1 MDYDW
6 KYFTEDLKAGSSGMY
21 RNHAGGLAAKSV
33 MYRME
38 TEKRNHAAK
47 LVRGMLADY
56 RQECGAGH
64 MLVGELVKVHAEY
77 CRLLPDDEMAKRRHN
92 SLVYRYMMKTALHNR
107 AVAVK
112 MGVCKDTVQN
122 DIRMAVN
129 EMLVLCFGLPA
140 AGSSPKT
147 YQNGVKELLHNYL
160 LINRA
165 GSIHN
170 AMPWETWQKERE
182 KCQRV
187 TARAVRCLNNAV
199 RLYEKFIDGST
210 YPDMQQRPLEIMRE
224 IYFKGSSIAAMAE
237 EWHMSKET
245 VYADIKKVTG
255 RLAEL
260 VEIMAVE
267 RQKPEMKLK
276 DGE

>member
-21 RNHAGGLAAKSV
+21 RNPAGALAAKSV

-38 TEKRNHAAK
+38 EEKRNHAAK
-47 LVRGMLADY
+47 LVKGMLADY
-56 RQECGAGH
+56 RQQCGAGH
-64 MLVGELVKVHAEY
+64 MLVGELVKVHTEY
-77 CRLLPDDEMAKRRHN
+77 CRLLPDGEMVKRRHN
-92 SLVYRYMMKTALHNR
+92 CLVYRYMMKTALHNR

-112 MGVCKDTVQN
+112 MGVCKDTVKN
-122 DIRMAVN
+122 DISMAVN
-129 EMLVLCFGLPA
+129 EMLIFCFGIPA
-140 AGSSPKT
+140 VRSNPKS
-147 YQNGVKELLHNYL
+147 YRDGVKELLHNYL
-160 LINRA
+160 LITQVKSVRNV
-165 GSIHN
+165 I
-170 AMPWETWQKERE
+170 PWNNWQRDRE
-182 KCQRV
+182 ECQRV
-187 TARAVRCLNNAV
+187 TARAIRCLDSAV
-199 RLYEKFIDGST
+199 RLYEKFIAGST
-210 YPDMQQRPLEIMRE
+210 YSDMQQRPLEIMRE

>member
-6 KYFTEDLKAGSSGMY
+6 KYFMDGLKADSAGMDMDP
-21 RNHAGGLAAKSV
+21 RDRLAARAV
-33 MYRME
+33 MYRMDKGRQRQA
-38 TEKRNHAAK
+38 TERI
-47 LVRGMLADY
+47 RDMLSDY
-56 RQECGAGH
+56 RQQCGGGKP
-64 MLVGELVKVHAEY
+64 LVGELVRVHAEY
-77 CRLLPDDEMAKRRHN
+77 CRLLPDGEMAKRRRN
-92 SLVYRYMMKTALHNR
+92 SLVYRYMMNTALHNR

-112 MGVCKDTVQN
+112 MGVSKDTVQN

-140 AGSSPKT
+140 ARSNPKT

-245 VYADIKKVTG
+245 VYADIKKMTG

-260 VEIMAVE
+260 VELMAVE
-267 RQKPEMKLK
+267 GQKLGRKLK

>member
-21 RNHAGGLAAKSV
+21 RNHAGRLAAKSV
-33 MYRME
+33 MYRMDA
-38 TEKRNHAAK
+38 EKRNRAVR
-47 LVRGMLADY
+47 LVRDMLADY
-56 RQECGAGH
+56 RQQCGDGNP
-64 MLVGELVKVHAEY
+64 LVGELVKVHAEY
-77 CRLLPDDEMAKRRHN
+77 CRLLPDGEMAKRRHN

-112 MGVCKDTVQN
+112 MGVSKDTVQN

-182 KCQRV
+182 KCQRM
-187 TARAVRCLNNAV
+187 TARAFRCLDNAV
-199 RLYEKFIDGST
+199 KLYERFIAGST

-224 IYFKGSSIAAMAE
+224 IYFKGSSITAVSAE
-237 EWHMSKET
+237 WNVSKET
-245 VYADIKKVTG
+245 VYADIKKMTG

-267 RQKPEMKLK
+267 GQKPGRKLK

>member
-6 KYFTEDLKAGSSGMY
+6 KYFTEDIKAGSSVMY
-21 RNHAGGLAAKSV
+21 RNRAGGLAAKSV
-33 MYRME
+33 LYRME
-38 TEKRNHAAK
+38 AEKRNHAAK

-56 RQECGAGH
+56 RKQCGDGN
-64 MLVGELVKVHAEY
+64 MLAGELVKAHAEY
-77 CRLLPDDEMAKRRHN
+77 CRLLPDGETAKRRHN
-92 SLVYRYMMKTALHNR
+92 CLVYRYMMKTALHNR

-112 MGVCKDTVQN
+112 MGVSKDTVQN

-140 AGSSPKT
+140 AGNSPGT
-147 YQNGVKELLHNYL
+147 YQDGVKELLLNYL
-160 LINRA
+160 LVSRA
-165 GSIHN
+165 GNIRN

-182 KCQRV
+182 KCRIV
-187 TARAVRCLNNAV
+187 TARAVRCLENSV
-199 RLYEKFIDGST
+199 KLYERFIAGST
-210 YPDMQQRPLEIMRE
+210 YPDMQQRPLETVKELYM
-224 IYFKGSSIAAMAE
+224 KGSSIAAVAAD
-237 EWHMSKET
+237 WNVSKET
-245 VYADIKKVTG
+245 VYADIKKMTG

-267 RQKPEMKLK
+267 GQKPGRKLK

>member
-6 KYFTEDLKAGSSGMY
+6 KYFVDGLTADRAGMDIDHGD
-21 RNHAGGLAAKSV
+21 RLAARAV
-33 MYRME
+33 MYRMD
-38 TEKRNHAAK
+38 KDRQRQAK
-47 LVRGMLADY
+47 ECIRGMLADY
-56 RQECGAGH
+56 RQQCRNGNL
-64 MLVGELVKVHAEY
+64 LVEELVKNHAEY
-77 CRLLPDDEMAKRRHN
+77 CRLLPDGEMAKRRHN
-92 SLVYRYMMKTALHNR
+92 SLVYRYMMNTALHNR

-112 MGVCKDTVQN
+112 MGVSKDTVQN

-140 AGSSPKT
+140 ARSNPKT

-245 VYADIKKVTG
+245 VYADIKKMTG

-260 VEIMAVE
+260 VELMAV
-267 RQKPEMKLK
+267 K
-276 DGE
+276 G